1 MVLLCL
7 GVVAGYALGGL
18 LTARTVFRRERERF
32 LRAGGARAVADERRV
47 GTFERQ
53 ERQQTEAFALCAG
66 ALWPVALPVL
76 ALHGLVGAVALDR
89 GRVAVVRP
97 DPREVAARIE
107 ELERELELG
116 PHAGPAPRPTER
128 RQTERRP
135 AEPQPVE
142 PRPVEVRP
150 IGGRGA
156 RGGTPSGLSR
166 CPEQRTGAAPS
177 RYPRSA

>member
-89 GRVAVVRP
+89 GRAAALRP
-97 DPREVAARIE
+97 DPQEVAARIE
-107 ELERELELG
+107 ELERELQLG
-116 PHAGPAPRPTER
+116 PHAGPDPRPVEH
-128 RQTERRP
+128 P
-135 AEPQPVE
+135 PVVQW
-142 PRPVEVRP
+142 PVEVRP
-150 IGGRGA
+150 IGGRGP
-156 RGGTPSGLSR
+156 RVGTPSGLSR
-166 CPEQRTGAAPS
+166 CPEQRAGAAPS

>member
-7 GVVAGYALGGL
+7 GMVAGYALGGL

-76 ALHGLVGAVALDR
+76 LLHGLVGTVALDR
-89 GRVAVVRP
+89 GRPTAAPVRP
-97 DPREVAARIE
+97 DPSEVAARIE
-107 ELERELELG
+107 ELERDLRLG
-116 PHAGPAPRPTER
+116 RHAEPATRPAPAPVTASVTASVPAPRP
-128 RQTERRP
+128 
-135 AEPQPVE
+135 VE
-142 PRPVEVRP
+142 CRETA
-150 IGGRGA
+150 GGP
-156 RGGTPSGLSR
+156 PSGASR
-166 CPEQRTGAAPS
+166 CPEQRAGAARA